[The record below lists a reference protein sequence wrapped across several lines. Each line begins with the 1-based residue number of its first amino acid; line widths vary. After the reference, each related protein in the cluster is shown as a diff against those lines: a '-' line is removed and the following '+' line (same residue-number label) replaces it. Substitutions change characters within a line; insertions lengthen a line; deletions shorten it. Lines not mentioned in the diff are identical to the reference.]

1 VNIRIGLEVAAIAL
15 ALAAPAAA
23 FAKAPPPAV
32 EADRAARLRM
42 EVFDQVWSQI
52 DALYYDPGFN
62 GADWSAARARYRPR
76 VAGVRDD
83 AAFGSL
89 LRAMVGELRDA
100 HTRVLT
106 ARQAAERRAR
116 QTSSAGVILFEVD
129 GRPAVFSVRP
139 GSPAAEAG
147 VRPGLT
153 VLAVGGLPVDEALAR
168 AKAEVGA
175 SSSERAA
182 RVLAYLELIA
192 GAPGD
197 LLRLRLSGADGTP
210 FEVALPRRPVDTAPR
225 FESRRLPSGDL
236 YVRFDRFRAPVAR
249 LFRAAL
255 EQAPVS
261 GLVLDLRS
269 NTGGD
274 GGEGMKA
281 IAPLLDRPMVVARL
295 ATRTGKA
302 PSALMGLVKLPL
314 ELKAGKREGRVHSG
328 PVVILVNEGS
338 ASTTEVIAAG
348 LQEHG
353 RARIVGTRSCGC
365 ALGVLK
371 HRKLKDGRTLAISEV
386 GLVSGLGR
394 RIEGEG
400 VVPDLVVAPTLA
412 DLREGKDPALD
423 AAVAELKA
431 MRARTR

>member
-1 VNIRIGLEVAAIAL
+1 MRIGLKFAAITL

-23 FAKAPPPAV
+23 FSGQSPPAV
-32 EADRAARLRM
+32 EADRAARLRLQ
-42 EVFDQVWSQI
+42 VFDQVWAQI

-62 GADWSAARARYRPR
+62 GADWAAARARYRPR

-83 AAFGSL
+83 DAFGRL

-116 QTSSAGVILFEVD
+116 QASSAGVILFEVE
-129 GRPAVFSVRP
+129 GRPAVFAVRP
-139 GSPAAEAG
+139 GGPAAEAG
-147 VRPGLT
+147 LRPGLT
-153 VLAVGGLPVDEALAR
+153 VLAVGGVPVAEALTRAR
-168 AKAEVGA
+168 AEVGA

-197 LLRLRLSGADGTP
+197 ILRLRLAGADGTP
-210 FEVALPRRPVDTAPR
+210 FEVALPRRAVDTAPR

-281 IAPLLDRPMVVARL
+281 ISPLLDRPILVARL

-314 ELKAGKREGRVHSG
+314 ELKAGKRGGGVYSG

-348 LQEHG
+348 LQEQG

-365 ALGVLK
+365 ALGVLE
-371 HRKLKDGRTLAISEV
+371 HRKLKDGRMLAISEV

-400 VVPDLVVAPTLA
+400 VVPDRLVAPTLA
-412 DLREGKDPALD
+412 DLREGRDPALE
-423 AAVAELKA
+423 AAVAELGA
-431 MRARTR
+431 MRARAR